1 MPVPDQVPKSHN
13 EPSESMRRQSALKI
27 IREKLPRAVLRI
39 HEFIDENDQ
48 QQIQKKIYL
57 TKTDV
62 KLDES
67 SEPKRVNYVA
77 LFDYARLRI
86 LIDQENSMFARPVKD
101 EPSYKELQEKGADES
116 EIVTFTELMNNKQ
129 RYTIN
134 HLFDIAHKLDTIL
147 PDET

>member
-1 MPVPDQVPKSHN
+1 M
-13 EPSESMRRQSALKI
+13 ALC
-27 IREKLPRAVLRI
+27 
-39 HEFIDENDQ
+39 
-48 QQIQKKIYL
+48 
-57 TKTDV
+57 
-62 KLDES
+62 
-67 SEPKRVNYVA
+67 
-77 LFDYARLRI
+77 DYARLRI

-147 PDET
+147 PDETWKKEEARR